1 MLDLATGQHRVAN
14 ALAKQGVAIWGGEVR
29 CVWAR
34 HDLVTMSQRLKA
46 LAAKVAQDEQ
56 TFIDAAAKVGFAK
69 RYTEK
74 TPITAADLLTVGWCA
89 ASAARHPSEP
99 RLDGPRHRILWRAR
113 AFRTPL
119 YSSLGKTPMQ
129 TFLASLAWAKEKQL
143 A

>member
-1 MLDLATGQHRVAN
+1 M
-14 ALAKQGVAIWGGEVR
+14 
-29 CVWAR
+29 
-34 HDLVTMSQRLKA
+34 
-46 LAAKVAQDEQ
+46 QDEQ

-129 TFLASLAWAKEKQL
+129 TFLASLAWAEGEGACL
-143 A
+143 ARKHAGLQPAKADASSARVSQAVR